1 MLRKRWALFC
11 FFIVESKSRN
21 LIEVKRGHWK
31 VNLIVQHLSMITYS
45 DSFFLLPINICIV
58 CVVIDVSLHL
68 ESKSCFNVY
77 YKSLANL
84 VVMLSLVV
92 QVYICKPQ
100 CCKWNLFYLFGKHL
114 HFGVHLCPCPLTWH
128 IVLYN
133 VNWFLQIESDFL
145 KFFIF
150 IWFQKYEPAFFLLM
164 WKTFCFI
171 T

>member
-1 MLRKRWALFC
+1 MRKSGNLY
-11 FFIVESKSRN
+11 IVL
-21 LIEVKRGHWK
+21 LIELQGHVEKVLSFILLFHSRFRKQEPDRGEK
-31 VNLIVQHLSMITYS
+31 GPLKSEF
-45 DSFFLLPINICIV
+45 DSSTFKHDYIFRQLFLLPINICIV
-58 CVVIDVSLHL
+58 CVVIDVSLHF

-100 CCKWNLFYLFGKHL
+100 CCKWNFFYLFGKHL

-133 VNWFLQIESDFL
+133 VN
-145 KFFIF
+145 
-150 IWFQKYEPAFFLLM
+150 
-164 WKTFCFI
+164 
-171 T
+171 